1 MSSVLGKEEDV
12 LGDLLTEFLVAVM
25 QHNEGF
31 SVAVSVCLKCCSPFS
46 THGDTEYDAQ
56 RWTGS

>member
-12 LGDLLTEFLVAVM
+12 LGGLLTEFLVAVM

-46 THGDTEYDAQ
+46 THGDTEYDA
-56 RWTGS
+56 